1 MLAAGGGPGDASPSE
16 CGDPPESMRCRNKMD
31 IKNIHDALKDY
42 LKADI
47 DKLVEEHNKAVDEVV
62 KLTDDGIKFLGKK
75 SFSFM

>member
-1 MLAAGGGPGDASPSE
+1 
-16 CGDPPESMRCRNKMD
+16 MD